1 MAYMGFISVD
11 WAWRGHR
18 SVSTE
23 EGSSASPSSVGGYD
37 SRGNRFMKL
46 IQETLGRLDRSGPGV
61 RSRGSVVGPA
71 DRRGA
76 AEPSPLMLEQTAHGA
91 SRENA
96 IKVLVLV
103 CLGAVSAMVIART
116 GISWGRFGR
125 ASSSFGS
132 AAWSATLVYGSF
144 MYAVL
149 LWRLWLW
156 RRYRPMAA
164 VADESLPSVTVVM
177 PVFNEGALVAEA
189 IRSVAASRYPA
200 GRLELVIVDDGST
213 DDSWLH
219 ILRGARAVSDRI
231 KVTTLRHVSNKGKR
245 HALHL
250 GFSRGRSEVFVTVD
264 SDSLLHPNAICNGA
278 AALVRDR
285 RVGCVAGCVEVL
297 NPRASLIT
305 RFLKCSFSLSF
316 KFVRAY
322 QNEFRGVFC
331 TPGALSF
338 YRAAFVREVADEWVS
353 QRFLGQ
359 ACTTGEDRSMTN
371 LFLREGWLTAY
382 QGNSKVFS
390 KMPETFAGMC
400 RMFLRWAR
408 SNIRETVVL
417 FGFLF
422 RQFRGA
428 FLNTFRLNMLLATLS
443 LVLPPIFVA
452 GSLMLLVT
460 RDGYALNQF
469 LAVMVYSLSVAVIYY
484 INERDTDWVW
494 LIVYELVWVS
504 CLWWIIP
511 YAFISLRNTGWLTR
525 SAGSESC
532 RPFLAGPATAN

>member
-1 MAYMGFISVD
+1 
-11 WAWRGHR
+11 
-18 SVSTE
+18 
-23 EGSSASPSSVGGYD
+23 
-37 SRGNRFMKL
+37 MKL
-46 IQETLGRLDRSGPGV
+46 IQETLGRLDRSGPEV
-61 RSRGSVVGPA
+61 R
-71 DRRGA
+71 DRDSDIDRAHHCSA
-76 AEPSPLMLEQTAHGA
+76 AEPLPLLIDSTAPGTAREGA
-91 SRENA
+91 M
-96 IKVLVLV
+96 KVLVLV
-103 CLGAVSAMVIART
+103 CLGVASAMVISRI

-125 ASSSFGS
+125 MTSSFGS
-132 AAWSATLVYGSF
+132 AAWSTTLIYGSF

-149 LWRLWLW
+149 IWRLWMW

-164 VADESLPSVTVVM
+164 VADEALPSVTVVM
-177 PVFNEGALVAEA
+177 PVFNEGALVTDA
-189 IRSVAASRYPA
+189 IRSISASRYPA
-200 GRLELVIVDDGST
+200 GRLELVVVDDGST
-213 DDSWLH
+213 DDSWVH
-219 ILRGARAVSDRI
+219 ILRGARAVNGRI
-231 KVTTLRHVSNKGKR
+231 KVTTLRHVTNKGKR

-264 SDSLLHPNAICNGA
+264 SDSLLHPDAIINGVS
-278 AALVRDR
+278 ALVRDR

-338 YRAAFVREVADEWVS
+338 YRAAFVRDVADEWVS

-359 ACTTGEDRSMTN
+359 ACTTGEDRAMTN

-382 QGNSKVFS
+382 QGNSKVYS
-390 KMPETFAGMC
+390 KMPETFSGMC

-422 RQFRGA
+422 RRFRGA
-428 FLNTFRLNMLLATLS
+428 FLQTFRLNILLATLS
-443 LVLPPIFVA
+443 LVLPPIFAA
-452 GSLMLLVT
+452 GSVMLVVT

-504 CLWWIIP
+504 CLWWIMP
-511 YAFISLRNTGWLTR
+511 YAFASLRNTGWLTR
-525 SAGSESC
+525 SAGPESC
-532 RPFLAGPATAN
+532 RRFLASPATAS

>member
-1 MAYMGFISVD
+1 M
-11 WAWRGHR
+11 RG
-18 SVSTE
+18 
-23 EGSSASPSSVGGYD
+23 PW
-37 SRGNRFMKL
+37 L
-46 IQETLGRLDRSGPGV
+46 
-61 RSRGSVVGPA
+61 
-71 DRRGA
+71 RR
-76 AEPSPLMLEQTAHGA
+76 
-91 SRENA
+91 
-96 IKVLVLV
+96 
-103 CLGAVSAMVIART
+103 
-116 GISWGRFGR
+116 RFGR
-125 ASSSFGS
+125 
-132 AAWSATLVYGSF
+132 
-144 MYAVL
+144 
-149 LWRLWLW
+149 W
-156 RRYRPMAA
+156 RRAG
-164 VADESLPSVTVVM
+164 T
-177 PVFNEGALVAEA
+177 
-189 IRSVAASRYPA
+189 PA

-219 ILRGARAVSDRI
+219 ILRGARAAGGRI
-231 KVTTLRHVSNKGKR
+231 KVTTLRHVTNMGKR

-250 GFSRGRSEVFVTVD
+250 GFSRGRSDVFVTVD
-264 SDSLLHPNAICNGA
+264 SDSVLHPEAIRNGA
-278 AALVRDR
+278 SALVRDR

-338 YRAAFVREVADEWVS
+338 YRAAFVRKVADEWVN

-359 ACTTGEDRSMTN
+359 ACTTGEDRAMTN

-390 KMPETFAGMC
+390 KMPETFSGMC

-422 RQFRGA
+422 RRFRGA
-428 FLNTFRLNMLLATLS
+428 FLYAFRLNIFLATLS

-484 INERDTDWVW
+484 MNERDTDWVW
-494 LIVYELVWVS
+494 LIVYELMWVS

-511 YAFISLRNTGWLTR
+511 YAFASLRNTGWLTR
-525 SAGSESC
+525 SS
-532 RPFLAGPATAN
+532 RPKSPGPLLATQALAN